1 MPQPNWLTIPTLDEG
16 RPLSMCIAEVFQ
28 AG

>member
-16 RPLSMCIAEVFQ
+16 YPLSMWLGYIVEVL
-28 AG
+28 